1 MAMTTKQFQL
11 LTDINLVW
19 DFLVDIYDRE
29 NGSGM
34 PAPFFEHAI
43 RASWMDASY
52 SHLDRLWFDGNKVVA
67 FVYYEAP
74 VTDIYFAVRKGYEYL
89 ADELIDYAVTTMPS
103 FDGNQQF
110 VLFNGQ
116 EFLKEAAKKRGYDM
130 VYEYESRVFDFENEL
145 NYELPEGYHFV
156 ESSDI
161 DVLKLSRLCWY
172 GFDHG
177 DEQEF
182 TDWDKYD
189 GSNDWTPAKSHKDC
203 VAEFM
208 APSPHSTHEYDVVIA
223 DENGEYACF
232 SGMWWIPQNKLAYME
247 PLCTSPEH
255 RRKGLAAAA
264 LTKHYRTM
272 KSLGATHMSGGEDPF
287 YEKIGYGNGY
297 HFSFWKKA
305 DKNSV

>member
-1 MAMTTKQFQL
+1 MAITTKQFQL
-11 LTDINLVW
+11 LTDINLIW

-52 SHLDRLWFDGNKVVA
+52 SHLDRLWFDGDKAVA

-89 ADELIDYAVTTMPS
+89 ADELVDYAVTTMPD
-103 FDGNQQF
+103 FDGNRQF

-177 DEQEF
+177 DRQVF

-189 GSNDWTPAKSHKDC
+189 DSNDWTPAKSHKDC
-203 VAEFM
+203 VSEFM

-223 DENGEYACF
+223 DENGEYVCF
-232 SGMWWIPQNKLAYME
+232 AGMWWIPQNKLAYME

-264 LTKHYRTM
+264 LTKHYRRM
-272 KSLGATHMSGGEDPF
+272 KALGATHMSGGEDPF
-287 YEKIGYGNGY
+287 YEKIGYGNGFR
-297 HFSFWKKA
+297 FSFWKK
-305 DKNSV
+305 DDQ

>member
-1 MAMTTKQFQL
+1 M
-11 LTDINLVW
+11 TDINLVW

-52 SHLDRLWFDGNKVVA
+52 SHLDRLWFDGDKTVA

-89 ADELIDYAVTTMPS
+89 ADELVDYAVTTMPD
-103 FDGNQQF
+103 FDGNRQF

-130 VYEYESRVFDFENEL
+130 VYEYESRVFNFENEL

-177 DEQEF
+177 DRQVF

-189 GSNDWTPAKSHKDC
+189 DSNDWTPAKSHKDC
-203 VAEFM
+203 VSEFM

-223 DENGEYACF
+223 DENGEYVCF
-232 SGMWWIPQNKLAYME
+232 AGMWWIPQNKLAYME

-264 LTKHYRTM
+264 LTKHYRRM
-272 KSLGATHMSGGEDPF
+272 KALGATHMSGGEDPF
-287 YEKIGYGNGY
+287 YEKIGYGNGFR
-297 HFSFWKKA
+297 FSFWKK
-305 DKNSV
+305 DDQ

>member
-1 MAMTTKQFQL
+1 MAITTKQFQL
-11 LTDINLVW
+11 LTDINNVW
-19 DFLVDIYDRE
+19 NFLVDIYDRE

-43 RASWMDASY
+43 SASWMDASY
-52 SHLDRLWFDGNKVVA
+52 SYLDRLWFDGDKVVA

-89 ADELIDYAVTTMPS
+89 ADELMDYAITTMPN

-116 EFLKEAAKKRGYDM
+116 EFLMEAAQKRGYSM
-130 VYEYESRVFDFENEL
+130 VFEYESRVLDFENEL

-156 ESSDI
+156 EPEDT
-161 DVLKLSRLCWY
+161 DVLKLSKLCWY

-177 DEQEF
+177 EKQEF

-189 GSNDWTPAKSHKDC
+189 DSNDWTPAKSHKDC

-223 DENGEYACF
+223 DESGEYVCF
-232 SGMWWIPQNKLAYME
+232 AGMWWIPQKKLAYME

-264 LTKHYRTM
+264 LTKHYRRM
-272 KSLGATHMSGGEDPF
+272 KALGATHMSGGEDPF
-287 YEKIGYGNGY
+287 YEKIGYGKGF
-297 HFSFWKKA
+297 HFSFWKKQ
-305 DKNSV
+305 